1 MNLDINEVQTLLSIT
16 KKINFIDKLVRVVY
30 DINLIT
36 KHNYKIKYNISDNEY
51 ATLNNIKN
59 KYGINMLYIM
69 CAHSYNYKH

>member
-59 KYGINMLYIM
+59 KCGINMLYMI
-69 CAHSYNYKH
+69 CVHSYNYKH